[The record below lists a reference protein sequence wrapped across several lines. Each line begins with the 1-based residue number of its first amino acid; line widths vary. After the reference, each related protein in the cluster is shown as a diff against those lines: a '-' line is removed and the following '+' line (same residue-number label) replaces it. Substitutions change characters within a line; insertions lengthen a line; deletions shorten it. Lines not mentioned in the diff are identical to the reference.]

1 LGIREWFMDR
11 NIRNMSKDEKQSM
24 MDKMMDKMFEGMTSQ
39 DRLELMTTM
48 MPTMM
53 SQMLSDTSTD
63 QRAGL
68 MGEMMP
74 RMMSQMFGREGGMP
88 AMMAR
93 MRSTTSGEKEEESP
107 KVPTMKTHEDFKPW
121 EFCPCRK
128 FCKEAFKNES
138 TN

>member
-24 MDKMMDKMFEGMTSQ
+24 IDKMMDKFFATTTQDEKKEMLATMMPKMMDKMFEGMTSQ

-53 SQMLSDTSTD
+53 SQM
-63 QRAGL
+63 
-68 MGEMMP
+68 
-74 RMMSQMFGREGGMP
+74 FGREGGMP
-88 AMMAR
+88 PMMAR
-93 MRSTTSGEKEEESP
+93 MGSTTSGEKEEESP
-107 KVPTMKTHEDFKPW
+107 KVPTMKTHEDSKPW